1 MIGDTDFHKLRNGH
15 DVAKERASINGV
27 DPGKTPMRSLSE
39 QLLGSWTLVS
49 HESVRPDGSKIPV
62 YGVSPEGIAMFDA
75 GGHFIISAMRADRA
89 GYAVDHPAQGTA
101 EENKATSRGTMTYFG
116 KYSVREADR
125 VIDIHIDASSFP
137 NWNGVDQTR
146 GFAIVG
152 DELTLTV
159 DAFGGHAEV
168 KWKRAT

>member
-1 MIGDTDFHKLRNGH
+1 MT
-15 DVAKERASINGV
+15 
-27 DPGKTPMRSLSE
+27 SLSK
-39 QLLGSWTLVS
+39 QLLGSWKLVS
-49 HESVRPDGSKIPV
+49 HELVRPDGSRIPV
-62 YGVSPEGIAMFDA
+62 YGVNPEGVAMFDA
-75 GGHFIISAMRADRA
+75 SGHFIISVMRSDRA
-89 GYAVDHPAQGTA
+89 GYAIDHPAQGTA
-101 EENKATSRGTMTYFG
+101 EENKMTSRGTMTYFG

-146 GFAIVG
+146 GFTIDG

-159 DAFGGHAEV
+159 AALGGHAEV